1 MAEGPPDRDDAAE
14 GTAGDE
20 TPPWQPPASGQQPDP
35 PPGYQPPVQYGA
47 PQYGPPP
54 GYQPPPEYAPPPSYQ
69 PPLPPG
75 YQPPPGYQQ
84 PQYSVPTW
92 GPPPADKPGVIPLRP
107 LAVGEILDGAFASI
121 RMNPKAMLGLSFIV
135 VLIGQLV
142 ILGVTLAVK
151 GASTGARVGAAGAT
165 TAISLLTSSI
175 VTGAIII
182 VIGEAVLGT
191 RISPTEA
198 LSRLR
203 GRIWRLVGLGLLVGL
218 LSLLAT
224 VAFIIPGIYVSVLLA
239 FATPAFV
246 LEKTTVRGAL
256 SRSSELVRGAWWR
269 TFGIGLLGYI
279 VAGIIGGLI
288 ELPFALFAASSAG
301 VFSTTSSV
309 DVSTGSEVLLTVGRI
324 VGGAITTP
332 MLAGTIAL
340 MYVDRRM
347 RREGLDIA
355 LGQTARERR
364 GRS

>member
-1 MAEGPPDRDDAAE
+1 
-14 GTAGDE
+14 
-20 TPPWQPPASGQQPDP
+20 
-35 PPGYQPPVQYGA
+35 V
-47 PQYGPPP
+47 PQ
-54 GYQPPPEYAPPPSYQ
+54 
-69 PPLPPG
+69 
-75 YQPPPGYQQ
+75 
-84 PQYSVPTW
+84 W

-121 RMNPKAMLGLSFIV
+121 RMNPKAMLGLSFVV
-135 VLIGQLV
+135 VLVGQLL
-142 ILGVTLAVK
+142 ILGVTLAER
-151 GASTGARVGAAGAT
+151 GASTGARLGGAGLT
-165 TAISLLTSSI
+165 VAISLLTGSI

-191 RISPTEA
+191 RISAGEA

-218 LSLLAT
+218 LSVLAF
-224 VAFIIPGIYVSVLLA
+224 VAFIIPGFYVIVLLV

-246 LEKTTVRGAL
+246 LEKTTVRGAIG
-256 SRSSELVRGAWWR
+256 RSSELVRGAWWR

-279 VAGIIGGLI
+279 VAGIIAGLI

-309 DVSTGSEVLLTVGRI
+309 DVSASSEVLLTVGRI
-324 VGGAITTP
+324 IGGAITTP

-340 MYVDRRM
+340 MYIDRRI

-355 LGQTARERR
+355 LAQTARERR